1 LKLKHG
7 RLTDKQR
14 ETLPEMTRNNILFFI
29 CESVFDV
36 YLSIEH
42 IEKNIVFKNN
52 FLTISNEIY
61 NLDQRQK
68 DLRNKLK
75 IPLY

>member
-1 LKLKHG
+1 
-7 RLTDKQR
+7 
-14 ETLPEMTRNNILFFI
+14 MTRNNILFFI

-42 IEKNIVFKNN
+42 VEKNIVLEKD